1 MYTRSFHSDE
11 GIKIPDH
18 YNGTSLLNQAPSEPS
33 RIAKE
38 LPRGEMKISP
48 TEESIEE
55 EVCACE
61 AISEQ
66 TNAREKSD
74 ILKGIFAPIG
84 RLFPSLTAIIA
95 ELGTEEILLIG
106 LALFLFFSESGD
118 RECALILLALIFIK

>member
-48 TEESIEE
+48 ADESIEE
-55 EVCACE
+55 EECVCE

-66 TNAREKSD
+66 RSARPSGD
-74 ILKGIFAPIG
+74 VLKGIFAPIG
-84 RLFPSLTAIIA
+84 RLFPSLAAITA
-95 ELGTEEILLIG
+95 EFGTEEILLIG
-106 LALFLFFSESGD
+106 LALFLFFSDSGD